1 MRLSNLVDASIFFL
15 KLRAVLSLFA
25 RTWNMPQGLVVLTE
39 WPHPKL
45 YIMLQLLRSSAL
57 SLSHERSAK

>member
-25 RTWNMPQGLVVLTE
+25 RTWNMPQGLVGMAPPE
-39 WPHPKL
+39 AL
-45 YIMLQLLRSSAL
+45 YHAAAPSQLGPQSFTRK
-57 SLSHERSAK
+57 EC